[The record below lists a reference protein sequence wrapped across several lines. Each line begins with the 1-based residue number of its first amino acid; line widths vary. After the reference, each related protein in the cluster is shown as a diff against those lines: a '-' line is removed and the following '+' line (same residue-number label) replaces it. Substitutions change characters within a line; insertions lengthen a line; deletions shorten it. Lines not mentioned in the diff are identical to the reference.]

1 MKALLI
7 ILLTIIV
14 LAFPQTCIAQN
25 DDDISL
31 YFEKL
36 REIDSEMADDLEF
49 ILKKTSSILLEKNRS
64 KYEKQGIVNIDEQ
77 KRMVFYEAISL
88 IQRYAKVQISI
99 SQLLRENKIDNSR
112 ISVYTDSLLTLNG
125 LERLPYLDSVISEQV
140 KRVKLQHGLK

>member
-1 MKALLI
+1 M
-7 ILLTIIV
+7 
-14 LAFPQTCIAQN
+14 AFPQTCIAQN